1 MPKRVTI
8 GDESELWVRA
18 ALGEFGDAKY
28 LDYEDPAY
36 EHMYVRRY
44 RDGRKFVLVPISAD
58 DFAEHPLPPHR
69 VPIAERSYARLSFP
83 EDEILAQRRVMAELI
98 EMRELGI
105 GIVYRDDTLGCLVRD
120 YGAGRRMMLTPTED
134 GNFTEQLIE
143 DETGG
148 R

>member
-1 MPKRVTI
+1 MSKRVTI
-8 GDESELWVRA
+8 EAESELWVRA
-18 ALGEFGDAKY
+18 ALGEFGDAAY

-44 RDGRKFVLVPISAD
+44 RDGRKFVLVPIGAD
-58 DFAEHPLPPHR
+58 DFAEHPLPTRP
-69 VPIAERSYARLSFP
+69 VPIGERSYAPLSFP
-83 EDEILAQRRVMAELI
+83 EDETLAQRRVMAELI

-120 YGAGRRMMLTPTED
+120 YGGGRRMALTPTGD
-134 GNFTEQLIE
+134 GNFVEQPIE
-143 DETGG
+143 GETGG